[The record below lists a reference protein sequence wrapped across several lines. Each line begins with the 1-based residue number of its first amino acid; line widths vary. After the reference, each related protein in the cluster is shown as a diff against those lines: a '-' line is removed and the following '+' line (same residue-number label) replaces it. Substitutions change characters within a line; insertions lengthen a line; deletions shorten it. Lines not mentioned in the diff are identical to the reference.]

1 MGNFLKKDLFQTLKF
16 KERMRFQ
23 KLSKQKQKELK
34 ELFKEDEEKGL
45 QETYKLIGSNESI
58 KSGEANYSNL
68 LGTTEVSEI
77 TQHAIDAQKIQSS
90 LNTFASTMGM
100 FTMNMAQQSN
110 MLAQELQRK
119 TDFVQIAQK
128 DELIKQND
136 EIISQNDR
144 IIELMKQMTNK

>member
-58 KSGEANYSNL
+58 KSGEVNYSNL

-77 TQHAIDAQKIQSS
+77 TQHAIDAQKIQSG

-144 IIELMKQMTNK
+144 IIELMEMMANK

>member
-58 KSGEANYSNL
+58 KSGEVNYSNL

-144 IIELMKQMTNK
+144 IIELMEMMASK

>member
-1 MGNFLKKDLFQTLKF
+1 
-16 KERMRFQ
+16 
-23 KLSKQKQKELK
+23 
-34 ELFKEDEEKGL
+34 
-45 QETYKLIGSNESI
+45 
-58 KSGEANYSNL
+58 
-68 LGTTEVSEI
+68 
-77 TQHAIDAQKIQSS
+77 
-90 LNTFASTMGM
+90 MGM

>member
-1 MGNFLKKDLFQTLKF
+1 
-16 KERMRFQ
+16 MRFQ